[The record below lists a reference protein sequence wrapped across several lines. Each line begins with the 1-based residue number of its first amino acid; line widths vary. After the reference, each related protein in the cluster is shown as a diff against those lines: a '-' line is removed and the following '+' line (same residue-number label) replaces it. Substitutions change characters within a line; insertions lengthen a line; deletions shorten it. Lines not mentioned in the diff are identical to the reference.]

1 MRFLVLESKLPFLP
15 TDKFPR
21 AWLVSR
27 DFSLDDAPMRSS
39 DDRILARVVQHG
51 RARFTDRTEIDA
63 IGLTD
68 ESTLLLLLVLS

>member
-1 MRFLVLESKLPFLP
+1 
-15 TDKFPR
+15 
-21 AWLVSR
+21 
-27 DFSLDDAPMRSS
+27 MRSS

-51 RARFTDRTEIDA
+51 RARVADRTEIDA